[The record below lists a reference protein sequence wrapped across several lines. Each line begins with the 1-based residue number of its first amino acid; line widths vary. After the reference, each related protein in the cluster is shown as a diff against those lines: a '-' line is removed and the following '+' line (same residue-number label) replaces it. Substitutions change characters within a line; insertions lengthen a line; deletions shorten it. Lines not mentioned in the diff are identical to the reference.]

1 MNVLGL
7 KAVCAAQREFQ
18 FIDRTQKDGI
28 ELRFGGF
35 GGRLILALQ
44 VDEYRQLVLEDSA
57 GAANRLFRIDG
68 AVGFDI
74 ENELVEIGALPD
86 ACAFDVIRDFAYRTE
101 RGVHLPTAD

>member
-7 KAVCAAQREFQ
+7 EAVRAAHRELQ
-18 FIDRTQKDGI
+18 LIDRTQQDGI

-57 GAANRLFRIDG
+57 GAANRLFRVDG

-74 ENELVEIGALPD
+74 ENELVEVGALLD
-86 ACAFDVIRDFAYRTE
+86 TRAFHVVRDLAYRAE
-101 RGVHLPTAD
+101 